1 MFLQISIDLVLRQ
14 KSDLGSNCF
23 DCGSAVQSGG
33 GYFDLVPL
41 GTRLRG
47 TRKLGFRII
56 PEANFENERLV
67 SEFNLIEPAES
78 EDTANIAAK
87 RT

>member
-23 DCGSAVQSGG
+23 DCGPAVQSEG

-47 TRKLGFRII
+47 TRKLDFRIA